1 MYTAPQGNPIDPN
14 SMAALRA
21 RLRPMGIGDILDE
34 TFRLYRT
41 NFVLFLSI
49 VAVLEVPAQIIATL
63 ISLAAPQPL
72 PVVPGQG
79 LTQDQ
84 TNQFISTNLSVVGY
98 TSIGGLVTTFAGVII
113 AGVLAWAVSNRYL
126 GRTVTAGEAYRTAG
140 GHIGTL
146 VLASLWV
153 GVRLVLM
160 SLLSV
165 IIIGIPLIIYF
176 GVAWAL
182 LSQTVVLEG
191 QGVGGASQRSRELV
205 GGYWWKTLGLWL
217 VVLLLVA
224 IIGGIFSRILV
235 TAVSGADYEIQRIVT
250 GVARLIVGV
259 LLTPIQIVALT
270 LLFYDLK
277 IRKEAFDLEA
287 MVGQLSSS
295 PASPYTSSSS
305 SQQPL

>member
-1 MYTAPQGNPIDPN
+1 MYTAPQGNPVDPN

-34 TFRLYRT
+34 TFRLYRA

-72 PVVPGQG
+72 QVVPGQS

-84 TNQFISTNLSVVGY
+84 TNQLISTNLSSISF
-98 TSIGGLVTTFAGVII
+98 TSIGSLIASFASVVI
-113 AGVLAWAVSNRYL
+113 AAALAWAVSNRYL
-126 GRTVTAGEAYRTAG
+126 GRTVTVGEAYRAVTG
-140 GHIGTL
+140 RIGTL
-146 VLASLWV
+146 VVAALWV
-153 GVRLVLM
+153 GVRLGLM
-160 SLLSV
+160 AITV
-165 IIIGIPLIIYF
+165 IGIPFAIYF
-176 GVAWAL
+176 GVSWAL
-182 LSQTVVLEG
+182 LSQTIVLEG
-191 QGVGGASQRSRELV
+191 NSIGGASQRSRELV
-205 GGYWWKTLGLWL
+205 QGYWWKTLGLFL
-217 VVLLLVA
+217 VVLLLIA
-224 IIGGIFSRILV
+224 IVGGIVGGVFV
-235 TAVSGADYEIQRIVT
+235 AVVSGADYETKRIVT
-250 GVARLIVGV
+250 GVAQLIVGV
-259 LLTPIQIVALT
+259 LLTPIQIVATT

-295 PASPYTSSSS
+295 PDSPYSSSSS